1 MQTHSHTDIISLL
14 DDLQCVARNGLH
26 YTSDPYDR
34 ERYSRLLDLAS
45 HAYAELLQVPGE
57 AIRARL
63 LAEIGP
69 ISAKVGADAAI
80 FSEAGEILLLDRAD
94 GSRWCLPCGLVE
106 PNERPAEA
114 AIRELREETGLEADV
129 RQLVGVFTRFPSAEV
144 GPRTTV
150 GIVFLCEVVG
160 GVLSPSREARALKYW
175 RIDDVP
181 IWHPHHDTYARASLA
196 MWKSDG
202 MMPAIAD

>member
-1 MQTHSHTDIISLL
+1 MQKRRYMDIFSLL
-14 DDLQCVARNGLH
+14 DDLQAIARDGLH

-34 ERYSRLLDLAS
+34 ERYSRLLDLAARS
-45 HAYAELLQVPGE
+45 YGELLQIPDA

-63 LAEIGP
+63 LAEFGP

-80 FSEAGEILLLDRAD
+80 FNESAEILLLDRAD
-94 GSRWCLPCGLVE
+94 GSGWCLPCGLVE

-114 AIRELREETGLEADV
+114 AVRELKEETGLEAEV
-129 RQLVGVFTRFPSAEV
+129 RQLVGVFTRFPSVEV
-144 GPRTTV
+144 GPHTTI
-150 GIVFLCEVVG
+150 GIVFLCEAG
-160 GVLSPSREARALKYW
+160 GGTLNPSREARSVEYW
-175 RIDDVP
+175 PIEDVP
-181 IWHPHHDTYARASLA
+181 RWHPGHDTYARASLA

>member
-1 MQTHSHTDIISLL
+1 MQTHRHMDIFSLL
-14 DDLQCVARNGLH
+14 DELRGIASNGLH
-26 YTSDPYDR
+26 YTADPYDR
-34 ERYSRLLDLAS
+34 ERYSRLLDLAARS
-45 HAYAELLQVPGE
+45 YGELLQVPDE

-80 FSEAGEILLLDRAD
+80 FNEAGEILMLDRAD
-94 GSRWCLPCGLVE
+94 GSGWCLPCGLVE

-114 AIRELREETGLEADV
+114 AIRELKEETGLEAEA

-144 GPRTTV
+144 GPHTTV

-175 RIDDVP
+175 HIDDVP
-181 IWHPHHDTYARASLA
+181 RWHPNHDTYARASLA